1 MTDQEMLQ
9 QVQER
14 IAEEQQGQPSSDGPK
29 LDKHG
34 LPIPKP
40 DFVERCLY
48 ANELGDGLLF
58 AYLFKG
64 RHAYV
69 GQADE
74 WIWWSGHHW
83 SVDLIEKGHRARA
96 GLEAR
101 PTSDG
106 DYEIYGQE
114 RWPQRDQARLMGW
127 LRRFGSGS
135 GKRCTTMQ
143 KAHKGRHHAGTQRQ
157 GKRHGPR
164 L

>member
-14 IAEEQQGQPSSDGPK
+14 IAEEQQGQPSNDGPK

-58 AYLFKG
+58 SYLFKG

-83 SVDLIEKGHRARA
+83 SVDLIEKGHRAQKKQYLETHT
-96 GLEAR
+96 GL
-101 PTSDG
+101 S
-106 DYEIYGQE
+106 Y
-114 RWPQRDQARLMGW
+114 
-127 LRRFGSGS
+127 F
-135 GKRCTTMQ
+135 
-143 KAHKGRHHAGTQRQ
+143 
-157 GKRHGPR
+157 
-164 L
+164 

>member
-14 IAEEQQGQPSSDGPK
+14 IAEEQQGQPSNDGPK

-58 AYLFKG
+58 SYLFKG

-96 GLEAR
+96 DVEHVA
-101 PTSDG
+101 
-106 DYEIYGQE
+106 
-114 RWPQRDQARLMGW
+114 QAYY
-127 LRRFGSGS
+127 
-135 GKRCTTMQ
+135 TTGTRG
-143 KAHKGRHHAGTQRQ
+143 AIILAAGT
-157 GKRHGPR
+157 KAVT
-164 L
+164 

>member
-58 AYLFKG
+58 SYLF
-64 RHAYV
+64 
-69 GQADE
+69 
-74 WIWWSGHHW
+74 
-83 SVDLIEKGHRARA
+83 
-96 GLEAR
+96 
-101 PTSDG
+101 
-106 DYEIYGQE
+106 
-114 RWPQRDQARLMGW
+114 
-127 LRRFGSGS
+127 
-135 GKRCTTMQ
+135 
-143 KAHKGRHHAGTQRQ
+143 
-157 GKRHGPR
+157 
-164 L
+164 